1 MTSISRV
8 LIVSIAAMAPA
19 LAAPAQTLSPYGLWR
34 RAESGT
40 TFDFYNCAEKLC
52 AKVISVAKPEEKNA
66 IGTVIL
72 RNAVQNDEG
81 DWEGALYN
89 TRDGKTYNGTISVK
103 KPTELT
109 LTGCLISFLCK
120 SEKWERAKD
129 QSAASTPNGQPAM
142 PAPSLKP
149 GLGH

>member
-1 MTSISRV
+1 MTLTGRI
-8 LIVSIAAMAPA
+8 LIAFLAAAAPA
-19 LAAPAQTLSPYGLWR
+19 LAAPAQSLPPYGVWL

-52 AKVISVAKPEEKNA
+52 AKVIAVANPQDKKA

-72 RNAVQNDEG
+72 RNAVKNDDG
-81 DWEGALYN
+81 DWEGDLYN
-89 TRDGKTYNGTISVK
+89 TQNGKTYNGTISVK

-129 QSAASTPNGQPAM
+129 QSAASTPDGEPPM
-142 PAPSLKP
+142 PAPSEKP